1 MLLRQLS
8 YAMYA
13 VWPITKGDCELKTS
27 VIARLPVQNKIST
40 WLDNPAN
47 MNTLWSVAKKI
58 VNELPAPRNMR
69 DLTGGL
75 RKLSDMIGRR
85 MQLLTELY
93 NGHAN
98 PTIYRG
104 LEAMGSQPKEGKVE
118 HSRDP
123 ALMMLSYSNAIKTQL

>member
-1 MLLRQLS
+1 
-8 YAMYA
+8 
-13 VWPITKGDCELKTS
+13 
-27 VIARLPVQNKIST
+27 
-40 WLDNPAN
+40 
-47 MNTLWSVAKKI
+47 
-58 VNELPAPRNMR
+58 MR

-98 PTIYRG
+98 PAIYRG

-123 ALMMLSYSNAIKTQL
+123 ALMMLSYSYAIKTQFKATKAHTRGISCLFLCH